1 MTETTRRT
9 VIAGAAGLSA
19 TVALAACGDDEPEVG
34 TGSPA
39 DPPAATGTGTGTSTG
54 SPSAGGGAAAG
65 IAALAD
71 IPVNG
76 GKIFAAEKVVV
87 TQPTA
92 GEVKAFSTTCTHQGC
107 AVSKVENGLIVC
119 PCHDSRFKISDG
131 SPTGGPA
138 SKPLQSK
145 TVKVENGRVVL
156 S

>member
-19 TVALAACGDDEPEVG
+19 TVALAACGEDEPDVD
-34 TGSPA
+34 TGDTVTQPTGG
-39 DPPAATGTGTGTSTG
+39 ATTSTTTPA
-54 SPSAGGGAAAG
+54 SPGAGAAAG
-65 IAALAD
+65 IAALTD

-92 GEVKAFSTTCTHQGC
+92 GQVKAFSTTCTHQGC
-107 AVSKVENGLIVC
+107 AVSKVENGLIIC

-138 SKPLQSK
+138 TKALQSK
-145 TVKVENGRVVL
+145 SVKVENGQVVL

>member
-9 VIAGAAGLSA
+9 VMAGAAGLSA
-19 TVALAACGDDEPEVG
+19 TVALAACGDDTADVDTGDAAKQPDTQATP
-34 TGSPA
+34 TGSSGA
-39 DPPAATGTGTGTSTG
+39 E
-54 SPSAGGGAAAG
+54 GGAAG

-107 AVSKVENGLIVC
+107 AVSKVEDGLIIC

-138 SKPLQSK
+138 TKPLQSK
-145 TVKVENGRVVL
+145 TVKVEGGQVVL

>member
-9 VIAGAAGLSA
+9 VMAGAAGLSA
-19 TVALAACGDDEPEVG
+19 TVALAACGDDKADIG
-34 TGSPA
+34 TGDAA
-39 DPPAATGTGTGTSTG
+39 DQPTSAPTGTATGSASTG
-54 SPSAGGGAAAG
+54 AGATAG

-92 GEVKAFSTTCTHQGC
+92 GQVKAFSTTCTHQGC
-107 AVSKVENGLIVC
+107 AVTKVENDVIIC
-119 PCHDSRFKISDG
+119 PCHASRFKISDG

-138 SKPLQSK
+138 TKPLASK
-145 TVKVENGRVVL
+145 TVKVENGQVIL
-156 S
+156 G

>member
-19 TVALAACGDDEPEVG
+19 TVALTACGDDTADTD
-34 TGSPA
+34 TGDAAGQPA
-39 DPPAATGTGTGTSTG
+39 DQATPTGTST
-54 SPSAGGGAAAG
+54 ANGGAAAG
-65 IAALAD
+65 LAALAD

-119 PCHDSRFKISDG
+119 PCHDSKFKISDG
-131 SPTGGPA
+131 TPTGGPA
-138 SKPLQSK
+138 TKPLQSK
-145 TVKVENGRVVL
+145 SVKVEGGQIVL

>member
-19 TVALAACGDDEPEVG
+19 TAALAACGDDTADVDTGDTVG
-34 TGSPA
+34 NGA
-39 DPPAATGTGTGTSTG
+39 DQATSTPTASSSG
-54 SPSAGGGAAAG
+54 NGGAAAG

-76 GKIFAAEKVVV
+76 GKIFAAEKVVI

-92 GEVKAFSTTCTHQGC
+92 GQVKAYSTTCTHQGC
-107 AVSKVENGLIVC
+107 AVSKVENGLIIC
-119 PCHDSRFKISDG
+119 PCHDSKFKIADG
-131 SPTGGPA
+131 SPSGGPA
-138 SKPLQSK
+138 TKPLQSK
-145 TVKVENGRVVL
+145 SVKVENGQVVL

>member
-19 TVALAACGDDEPEVG
+19 TVALAACGEDEPDVD
-34 TGSPA
+34 TGDTVTQPTG
-39 DPPAATGTGTGTSTG
+39 AATTSASTG
-54 SPSAGGGAAAG
+54 AGAAAG

-92 GEVKAFSTTCTHQGC
+92 GQVKAFSTTCTHQGC
-107 AVSKVENGLIVC
+107 AVSKVENGVIIC

-138 SKPLQSK
+138 TKPLQSK
-145 TVKVENGRVVL
+145 TVKVENGQVVL

>member
-19 TVALAACGDDEPEVG
+19 TVALAACGDDTADTD
-34 TGSPA
+34 TGDTAEQPA
-39 DPPAATGTGTGTSTG
+39 DQATPTGDATGAATL
-54 SPSAGGGAAAG
+54 
-65 IAALAD
+65 AALTD

-107 AVSKVENGLIVC
+107 AVSKVENGLIIC
-119 PCHDSRFKISDG
+119 PCHESKFKISDG
-131 SPTGGPA
+131 TPTGGPA
-138 SKPLQSK
+138 TKPLQSK
-145 TVKVENGRVVL
+145 SVKVEGGQIVL
-156 S
+156 A

>member
-19 TVALAACGDDEPEVG
+19 TAALAACGDDTADVDTGDTVG
-34 TGSPA
+34 NGA
-39 DPPAATGTGTGTSTG
+39 DQATSTPTASSTG
-54 SPSAGGGAAAG
+54 NGGAAAG

-76 GKIFAAEKVVV
+76 GKIFAAEKVVI

-92 GEVKAFSTTCTHQGC
+92 GQVKAYSTTCTHQGC
-107 AVSKVENGLIVC
+107 AVSKVENGLIIC
-119 PCHDSRFKISDG
+119 PCHDSKFKIADG
-131 SPTGGPA
+131 SPSGGPA
-138 SKPLQSK
+138 TKPLQSK
-145 TVKVENGRVVL
+145 SVKVENGQVVL

>member
-19 TVALAACGDDEPEVG
+19 TAALAACGDD
-34 TGSPA
+34 TA
-39 DPPAATGTGTGTSTG
+39 DTGTGDAAEQPADQATTTA
-54 SPSAGGGAAAG
+54 PPNAGGAAAL
-65 IAALAD
+65 AALAD

-76 GKIFAAEKVVV
+76 GKIFAEQKVVV

-131 SPTGGPA
+131 TPTGGPA
-138 SKPLQSK
+138 TKPLQSK
-145 TVKVENGRVVL
+145 SVKVEGGQIVL

>member
-19 TVALAACGDDEPEVG
+19 TVALAACGEDEPDVD
-34 TGSPA
+34 TGDTVTQPNGGATTTATTPA
-39 DPPAATGTGTGTSTG
+39 ST
-54 SPSAGGGAAAG
+54 GAAAG

-92 GEVKAFSTTCTHQGC
+92 GQVKAFSTTCTHQGC
-107 AVSKVENGLIVC
+107 AVSKVENGLIIC

-138 SKPLQSK
+138 TKALQSK
-145 TVKVENGRVVL
+145 SVKVENGQVVL

>member
-19 TVALAACGDDEPEVG
+19 TVALAACGDDIADVDTGDAADQATDQATSTPTASSSAG
-34 TGSPA
+34 TG
-39 DPPAATGTGTGTSTG
+39 G
-54 SPSAGGGAAAG
+54 AAG

-76 GKIFAAEKVVV
+76 GKIFAAEKVVI

-92 GEVKAFSTTCTHQGC
+92 GQVKAYSTTCTHQGC
-107 AVSKVENGLIVC
+107 AVSKVENGLIIC
-119 PCHDSRFKISDG
+119 PCHDSKFKIADG
-131 SPTGGPA
+131 SPSGGPA
-138 SKPLQSK
+138 TKPLQSK
-145 TVKVENGRVVL
+145 TVKVENGQVVL